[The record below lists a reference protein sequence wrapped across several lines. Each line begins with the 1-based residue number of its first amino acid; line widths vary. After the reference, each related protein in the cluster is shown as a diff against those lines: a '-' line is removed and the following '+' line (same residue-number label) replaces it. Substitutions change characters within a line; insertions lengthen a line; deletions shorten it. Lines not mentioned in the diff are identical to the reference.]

1 MVKIYCITDC
11 NGLNYV
17 GSTKQ
22 TLQQRL
28 NQHKYDK
35 KRYNVSSCE
44 LDLDNCSIKVLEECH
59 EDDRIVR
66 EQYWIDNT
74 DCINSIRAIGVD
86 KNIYHKRYKDR
97 HREKLIDKR
106 KYKYWYI
113 KTWGGDPLFNNNLLK
128 IDVNIFQ

>member
-35 KRYNVSSCE
+35 KRYNISSCE

-74 DCINSIRAIGVD
+74 NCINSIRAIGVD
-86 KNIYHKRYKDR
+86 KNIYHKRYRVK
-97 HREKLIDKR
+97 HHDKVISYSR
-106 KYKYWYI
+106 KHNMYI
-113 KTWGGDPLFNNNLLK
+113 KSWGGDRRWNNNLLC
-128 IDVNIFQ
+128 IDVNLFT